1 MFDKFFEDLSKVKY
15 QTLLL
20 LIGSIFITLSSFEII
35 DITKLNIVHSPN
47 PSYPVFAI
55 GVIFV
60 LLATACFIL
69 PMLKDTCIE
78 KNPGIPPSP
87 VYYKFLG
94 LDRRTTE
101 QRHGSVF
108 QDFNVKR
115 SGEHSNINAI
125 QYLWADALPANTI
138 SGEIIEDKRTNIPC
152 LRVRFNH
159 NGGWGCNIAIR
170 PQNEKALFN
179 RCKYLTFEARIP
191 AEEIKENF
199 LEHVGI
205 SVRIINGYL
214 QHWEYAFNPR
224 EYIILPVE
232 ENEWGGTPIKISLYN
247 KKFWNLFTSDGNCDG
262 PTEPDFSIIA
272 AVVLKF
278 GEIPSS
284 PAEPKPGKGVVDIRA
299 LQVADGIAT

>member
-1 MFDKFFEDLSKVKY
+1 MFNELMKSINESKY

-20 LIGSIFITLSSFEII
+20 LIGSIFIMLSLFEIN
-35 DITKLNIVHSPN
+35 DITKFQIYPSQNI
-47 PSYPVFAI
+47 SYPAFVI
-55 GVIFV
+55 GIIFLILSV
-60 LLATACFIL
+60 GCFIL
-69 PMLKDTCIE
+69 PMLKVQPV
-78 KNPGIPPSP
+78 KLPPSSM
-87 VYYKFLG
+87 YYKFLG

-101 QRHGSVF
+101 QRYGSVF

-115 SGEHSNINAI
+115 SGEHFNINAV

-138 SGEIIEDKRTNIPC
+138 SGEIIRDNKSNIPY
-152 LRVRFNH
+152 LRVKFNH

-179 RCKYLTFEARIP
+179 KCKYLTFEARIP
-191 AEEIKENF
+191 ADEIKEGF
-199 LEHVGI
+199 LERVGI

-224 EYIILPVE
+224 EYIVLPVE
-232 ENEWGGTPIKISLYN
+232 ANEWGGKQIKISLYK

-262 PTEPDFSIIA
+262 PVEPDFSIIA

-278 GEIPSS
+278 GEIPNS
-284 PAEPKPGKGVVDIRA
+284 PGEPCPGKGVVDIRA
-299 LQVADGIAT
+299 LQVTDGIASY